1 MAPLFPLLR
10 HSIRSHFRLYG
21 FRNGD
26 IAEYWHSPPPSSAGT
41 SYCDGG
47 RIDKVE
53 ETCHVGDCTKKWQW
67 ECITGFVL
75 ATIFIRGSCEMRL
88 LTTFTHMERI
98 TEEQLTHWVL
108 SETFRK
114 HFTIADEAIV
124 FRRGLSEDA
133 VVFGCGLSIN
143 SFKKTVDLVHFQGIL
158 DACETVRNSHGM
170 TRTNAS
176 SGTTTKGKKQRKG
189 KKKEQ
194 SKSNEANLRTP
205 DTAW

>member
-108 SETFRK
+108 SETFRNILPSPTK
-114 HFTIADEAIV
+114 PSSFGVGYPKMPWFLGVGYPSTV
-124 FRRGLSEDA
+124 SRRLW
-133 VVFGCGLSIN
+133 
-143 SFKKTVDLVHFQGIL
+143 T
-158 DACETVRNSHGM
+158 
-170 TRTNAS
+170 
-176 SGTTTKGKKQRKG
+176 
-189 KKKEQ
+189 
-194 SKSNEANLRTP
+194 
-205 DTAW
+205 

>member
-67 ECITGFVL
+67 EIITGFVL

-133 VVFGCGLSIN
+133 VVFWVWGYPSTVSRRSWIYFN
-143 SFKKTVDLVHFQGIL
+143 SKASWTRAKRSGI
-158 DACETVRNSHGM
+158 AM
-170 TRTNAS
+170 A
-176 SGTTTKGKKQRKG
+176 
-189 KKKEQ
+189 
-194 SKSNEANLRTP
+194 
-205 DTAW
+205 